1 MYHTHYT
8 STVTLFVRLLASV
21 CLLVLVSCSTIRS
34 AGLAAG
40 GAAAGSL
47 IGPGGAAGGAA
58 IGVIASDLIGGEMQK
73 GVVQTA
79 VSGAA
84 PQGATASTLHQAGNF
99 ISTVGWWYLI
109 LFILV
114 PLLSK
119 KGRTWFSNLATLHT
133 TATKKDVD
141 EHSGRL
147 DKLEGMISSYLD
159 KIKDEV
165 S

>member
-1 MYHTHYT
+1 MVT
-8 STVTLFVRLLASV
+8 SFVKALVNL
-21 CLLVLVSCSTIRS
+21 CLLVLIGCSTVKTAAL
-34 AGLAAG
+34 AGG

-47 IGPGGAAGGAA
+47 IGPAGAAGGAVV
-58 IGVIASDLIGGEMQK
+58 GVVAADLIDGEMQK
-73 GVVQTA
+73 GAVQQVVA
-79 VSGAA
+79 GAA

-99 ISTVGWWYLI
+99 ISTIGWWYLI

-119 KGRTWFSNLATLHT
+119 KGRAWFSNLATLHT

-147 DKLEGMISSYLD
+147 DNLEGLISSYLE
-159 KIKDEV
+159 KKEDEV